1 MRKVYVVRELVSQ
14 GLKSPPAYYNLNPSQ
29 DSAVSI
35 IDKAYHDRGVGLVQG
50 PPGTGK
56 TSVIVT
62 SLKRLISKLDKN
74 EVLVYVAPTNE
85 LVKDVTLKV
94 VPLLKE
100 VLGIKDEK
108 GIYKA
113 IRIFGSDFDYRGA
126 QEARAPIDKDV
137 KVILTTDYQKF
148 YISYKEA
155 ESKGFSFS
163 FLVDEASKSPIYRF
177 LTPIAME
184 LIKAEKFNLDISID
198 SLSVVGDP
206 MQAIAK
212 KDIYKTHREYLLMV
226 NILRNMLA
234 DIEPS
239 LASQL
244 SDSSIN
250 LYDIIQQ
257 NSSIL
262 SRLSNFVMLN
272 ITYRLPSPSHTII
285 SKGFYNDRLSAN
297 EGVEKRLVYRDDLVK
312 SIGQD
317 FVSLNRVAKAINDA
331 VVNGIGVVYIDVKKS
346 AYRDFQ
352 GENIDRRRA
361 YRAIEAAIAAS
372 IVTGKNTMIIPV
384 YRDMVNYIKFIMM
397 AEDKYA
403 KYIRALSELNIE
415 INVMTAHSLLGAED
429 ENVVLVLGK
438 EYLPS
443 NSDIYTSTMY
453 FVEPEIFN
461 VQFSRHKALLIIVGN
476 IERLYLN
483 SKRVYRYYS
492 SSTTSST
499 LGSILEFNSKL
510 LMNASKAALDLCG
523 IRMRGT
529 VPTRRKDVDQCEVIE
544 DVG

>member
-1 MRKVYVVRELVSQ
+1 MYIVKKLISQ
-14 GLKSPPAYYNLNPSQ
+14 GLQSPPVHYNLNPSQ
-29 DSAVSI
+29 GRAVDI
-35 IDKAYHDRGVGLVQG
+35 IDKAYDQKGVGLVQG

-56 TSVIVT
+56 TSVIVS
-62 SLKRLISKLDKN
+62 SLERLISRLDRN

-94 VPLLKE
+94 VPILKKKGYE
-100 VLGIKDEK
+100 NEKDIIK
-108 GIYKA
+108 A
-113 IRIFGSDFDYRGA
+113 VRIFGSDFDYRGA
-126 QEARAPIDKDV
+126 QEVRAPIDKDV

-148 YISYKEA
+148 YVNYKEA

-184 LIKAEKFNLDISID
+184 LIRAEKTDLNISID

-226 NILRNMLA
+226 NLLRNMLA
-234 DIEPS
+234 DVDPS
-239 LASQL
+239 LAERL

-257 NSSIL
+257 NDSTL
-262 SRLSNFVMLN
+262 SRLGNFVMLD

-285 SKGFYNDRLSAN
+285 SRGFYNDRLSAN
-297 EGVEKRLVYRDDLVK
+297 EGVEKRLVYRDDLVR
-312 SIGQD
+312 SIGHD
-317 FVSLNRVAKAINDA
+317 FISSREVAKVINDA
-331 VVNGIGVVYIDVKKS
+331 VINDIGIVYIDVKKS
-346 AYRDFQ
+346 AYMDFQ

-372 IVTGKNTMIIPV
+372 IATGRSTTIIPV
-384 YRDMVNYIKFIMM
+384 YRDMVNYIKFVMM

-403 KYIRALSELNIE
+403 KYIKALNGLNIE
-415 INVMTAHSLLGAED
+415 VNVKTAHSLLGAED

-438 EYLPS
+438 EYLPF
-443 NSDIYTSTMY
+443 NSDIYSSTMY

-461 VQFSRHKALLIIVGN
+461 VQFSRHKALLVIVGN
-476 IERLYLN
+476 IERLYRN

-492 SSTTSST
+492 SYTTRNP
-499 LGSILEFNSKL
+499 LGSILQFNSKL

-523 IRMRGT
+523 IRVKGT
-529 VPTRRKDVDQCEVIE
+529 SISRKKDVDQCEMIE
-544 DVG
+544 DYG

>member
-1 MRKVYVVRELVSQ
+1 MRKMYIVRELISQ
-14 GLKSPPAYYNLNPSQ
+14 GLKSSPVYYNLNSSQ
-29 DSAVSI
+29 DRAVSI
-35 IDKAYHDRGVGLVQG
+35 INKAYDNRGVGLVQG

-56 TSVIVT
+56 TSVIVS
-62 SLKRLISKLDKN
+62 SLKRLISKIDKN

-85 LVKDVTLKV
+85 LVKDVALKI

-100 VLGIKDEK
+100 VLGITDEK

-126 QEARAPIDKDV
+126 QETRAPVDKDV

-184 LIKAEKFNLDISID
+184 LIKAEKFDLDISID

-212 KDIYKTHREYLLMV
+212 KSVYKTHREYLLMV
-226 NILRNMLA
+226 NILRNMLVNI
-234 DIEPS
+234 DPS

-262 SRLSNFVMLN
+262 SRLENFVILDV
-272 ITYRLPSPSHTII
+272 TYRLPSPSHMII
-285 SKGFYNDRLSAN
+285 SRGFYDDRLSAN

-312 SIGQD
+312 SIGWD
-317 FVSLNRVAKAINDA
+317 FISSSEVAKTINDA
-331 VVNGIGVVYIDVKKS
+331 VDSGIGVVYIDVKKS
-346 AYRDFQ
+346 AYTDFK

-372 IVTGKNTMIIPV
+372 IVTGKSTMIIPV
-384 YRDMVNYIKFIMM
+384 YRDMVNYIRFIMM
-397 AEDKYA
+397 VEDKYA
-403 KYIRALSELNIE
+403 KYVRALRDYDIE

-438 EYLPS
+438 EYLPKD
-443 NSDIYTSTMY
+443 SDIYTSTMY
-453 FVEPEIFN
+453 FAEPEIFN
-461 VQFSRHKALLIIVGN
+461 VQFSRHKALLIIVGHL
-476 IERLYLN
+476 ERLYKR
-483 SKRVYRYYS
+483 SKEVI
-492 SSTTSST
+492 TSVSIRGT
-499 LGSILEFNSKL
+499 LGSVLKFNSKL
-510 LMNASKAALDLCG
+510 LKNASETALELCG
-523 IRMRGT
+523 FKIKDKSVIRGKNT
-529 VPTRRKDVDQCEVIE
+529 DQCVVIE
-544 DVG
+544 DEG

>member
-1 MRKVYVVRELVSQ
+1 MYRVRELISQ
-14 GLKSPPAYYNLNPSQ
+14 GLQSPPVHYNLNPSQ
-29 DSAVSI
+29 GRAVDI
-35 IDKAYHDRGVGLVQG
+35 IDKAYDQKGVGLVQG

-56 TSVIVT
+56 TSVIVS
-62 SLKRLISKLDKN
+62 SLERLISRLDRN

-94 VPLLKE
+94 VPILKKKGYE
-100 VLGIKDEK
+100 NEKDIIK
-108 GIYKA
+108 A
-113 IRIFGSDFDYRGA
+113 VRIFGSDFDYRGA
-126 QEARAPIDKDV
+126 QEVRAPIDKDV

-148 YISYKEA
+148 YVNYKEA

-184 LIKAEKFNLDISID
+184 LIRAEKTDLNISID

-234 DIEPS
+234 DVDPS
-239 LASQL
+239 LAERL

-257 NSSIL
+257 NDSTL
-262 SRLSNFVMLN
+262 SRLGNFVMLN

-285 SKGFYNDRLSAN
+285 SRGFYNDRLSAN
-297 EGVEKRLVYRDDLVK
+297 EGVEKRLVYRDDLVR
-312 SIGQD
+312 SIGHD
-317 FVSLNRVAKAINDA
+317 FISSREVAKVINDA
-331 VVNGIGVVYIDVKKS
+331 VINDVGIVYIDVKKS
-346 AYRDFQ
+346 AYMDFQ

-372 IVTGKNTMIIPV
+372 IATGRSTTIIPV
-384 YRDMVNYIKFIMM
+384 YRDMVNYIKFVMM

-403 KYIRALSELNIE
+403 KYIKALNGLNIE
-415 INVMTAHSLLGAED
+415 VNVKTAHSLLGAED

-438 EYLPS
+438 EYLPF
-443 NSDIYTSTMY
+443 NSDIYSSTMY

-461 VQFSRHKALLIIVGN
+461 VQFSRHKALLVIVGN
-476 IERLYLN
+476 IERLYRN

-492 SSTTSST
+492 SYTTRNP
-499 LGSILEFNSKL
+499 LGSILQFNSKL
-510 LMNASKAALDLCG
+510 LMNASKAVLDLCG
-523 IRMRGT
+523 IKVKGT
-529 VPTRRKDVDQCEVIE
+529 SISRKKDVDQCEMIE
-544 DVG
+544 DYG

>member
-1 MRKVYVVRELVSQ
+1 MYVVKELISQ
-14 GLKSPPAYYNLNPSQ
+14 GLQSPPVHYNLNQSQ
-29 DSAVSI
+29 DRAVDI
-35 IDKAYHDRGVGLVQG
+35 IFKAHDHNGVGLVQG

-62 SLKRLISKLDKN
+62 SLERLLNELDKT

-94 VPLLKE
+94 VPILRK
-100 VLGIKDEK
+100 VLGYRNEED
-108 GIYKA
+108 IYKA

-126 QEARAPIDKDV
+126 SKARDPINKDV
-137 KVILTTDYQKF
+137 KIILTTDYQKF
-148 YISYKEA
+148 YVSYKEA
-155 ESKGFSFS
+155 ESEGFSFS

-184 LIKAEKFNLDISID
+184 LIRAEKMKKDISID

-234 DIEPS
+234 DVDPS
-239 LASQL
+239 LAERL

-257 NSSIL
+257 NDSTL
-262 SRLSNFVMLN
+262 SRLGNFVMLD

-285 SKGFYNDRLSAN
+285 SRGFYNDRLSAN
-297 EGVEKRLVYRDDLVK
+297 EGVEKRLVYRDDLVR
-312 SIGQD
+312 SIGHD
-317 FVSLNRVAKAINDA
+317 FISSREVAKVINDA
-331 VVNGIGVVYIDVKKS
+331 VINDIGIVYIDVKKP
-346 AYRDFQ
+346 AYMDFQ

-372 IVTGKNTMIIPV
+372 IATGRNTTIIPV

-403 KYIRALSELNIE
+403 KYIKALNGLNIE
-415 INVMTAHSLLGAED
+415 VNVKTAHSLLGAED

-438 EYLPS
+438 EYLPF
-443 NSDIYTSTMY
+443 NSDIYSSTMY

-461 VQFSRHKALLIIVGN
+461 VQFSRHKALLVIVGN
-476 IERLYLN
+476 IERLYRN
-483 SKRVYRYYS
+483 SVRVYKYYS
-492 SSTTSST
+492 FYTARNPI
-499 LGSILEFNSKL
+499 GSILQFNSKL
-510 LMNASKAALDLCG
+510 LLNASKAALDLCG
-523 IRMRGT
+523 IRVNGT
-529 VPTRRKDVDQCEVIE
+529 SISRKKDVDQCEVIE
-544 DVG
+544 D

>member
-1 MRKVYVVRELVSQ
+1 MYSVRELVCQ
-14 GLKSPPAYYNLNPSQ
+14 GLKSPQASYGLNPSQ
-29 DSAVSI
+29 GRAVDI
-35 IDKAYHDRGVGLVQG
+35 IYKAYEHNGVGLVQG

-62 SLKRLISKLDKN
+62 SLERLLNELDKN

-94 VPLLKE
+94 VPILRE
-100 VLGIKDEK
+100 VLGYKNEED
-108 GIYKA
+108 IYKA

-126 QEARAPIDKDV
+126 SMARDPINKDV

-155 ESKGFSFS
+155 ESEGFSFS

-184 LIKAEKFNLDISID
+184 LIRAEKTKKNISID

-234 DIEPS
+234 DVDPS
-239 LASQL
+239 LAGQL

-250 LYDIIQQ
+250 LYDIIQE
-257 NSSIL
+257 NNSIL
-262 SRLSNFVMLN
+262 SQIENFVMLD
-272 ITYRLPSPSHTII
+272 ITYRLPSPSHMII
-285 SKGFYNDRLSAN
+285 SRGFYNGRLSAN
-297 EGVEKRLVYRDDLVK
+297 EGIEKRLEYRDDLVRG
-312 SIGQD
+312 IGRD
-317 FVSLNRVAKAINDA
+317 FISSNKVAKVINDA
-331 VVNGIGVVYIDVKKS
+331 VIDEKGIVYIDVKRS
-346 AYRDFQ
+346 AYRDYQ

-372 IVTGKNTMIIPV
+372 IVTGKSTMIIPV
-384 YRDMVNYIKFIMM
+384 YRDMVNFIKFITM
-397 AEDKYA
+397 AEDRYSKYVN
-403 KYIRALSELNIE
+403 KLKKELNIV
-415 INVMTAHSLLGAED
+415 IDVKTAHSLLGAED

-443 NSDIYTSTMY
+443 NSDVYSSTMY

-461 VQFSRHKALLIIVGN
+461 VQFSRHKALLVVVGN
-476 IERLYLN
+476 IERLYRH

-492 SSTTSST
+492 SSTTRNP
-499 LGSILEFNSKL
+499 LGSILQFNSKL
-510 LMNASKAALDLCG
+510 LLNASKAALDLCG
-523 IRMRGT
+523 IRVKGAF
-529 VPTRRKDVDQCEVIE
+529 VSRRKDVDQCEVFNDE
-544 DVG
+544 G

>member
-1 MRKVYVVRELVSQ
+1 MYVVKKLISQ
-14 GLKSPPAYYNLNPSQ
+14 GLQSPPVHYNLNPSQ
-29 DSAVSI
+29 GRAVDI
-35 IDKAYHDRGVGLVQG
+35 IDKAYDQKGVGLVQG

-56 TSVIVT
+56 TSVIVS
-62 SLKRLISKLDKN
+62 SLERLISRLNRN

-94 VPLLKE
+94 VPILKKKGYE
-100 VLGIKDEK
+100 NEKDIIK
-108 GIYKA
+108 A
-113 IRIFGSDFDYRGA
+113 VRIFGSDFDYRGA
-126 QEARAPIDKDV
+126 QEVRAPIDKDV

-148 YISYKEA
+148 YVNYKEA

-184 LIKAEKFNLDISID
+184 LIRADKTDLNISID

-226 NILRNMLA
+226 NLLRSMLA
-234 DIEPS
+234 DVDPS
-239 LASQL
+239 LAERL

-257 NSSIL
+257 NDSTL
-262 SRLSNFVMLN
+262 SRLGNFVMLD

-285 SKGFYNDRLSAN
+285 SRGFYNDRLSAN
-297 EGVEKRLVYRDDLVK
+297 EGVEKRLVYRDDLVR
-312 SIGQD
+312 SIGHD
-317 FVSLNRVAKAINDA
+317 FISSREVAKVINDA
-331 VVNGIGVVYIDVKKS
+331 VINDIGIVYIDVKKS
-346 AYRDFQ
+346 AYMDFQ

-372 IVTGKNTMIIPV
+372 IATGRSTTIIPV
-384 YRDMVNYIKFIMM
+384 YRDMVNYIKFVMM

-403 KYIRALSELNIE
+403 KYIKALNGLNIE
-415 INVMTAHSLLGAED
+415 VNVKTAHSLLGAED

-438 EYLPS
+438 EYLPF
-443 NSDIYTSTMY
+443 NSDIYSSTMY

-461 VQFSRHKALLIIVGN
+461 VQFSRHKALLVIVGN
-476 IERLYLN
+476 IERLYRN

-492 SSTTSST
+492 SYTTRNP
-499 LGSILEFNSKL
+499 LGSILQFNSKL

-523 IRMRGT
+523 IRVKGT
-529 VPTRRKDVDQCEVIE
+529 SISRKKDVDQCEMIE
-544 DVG
+544 DYG